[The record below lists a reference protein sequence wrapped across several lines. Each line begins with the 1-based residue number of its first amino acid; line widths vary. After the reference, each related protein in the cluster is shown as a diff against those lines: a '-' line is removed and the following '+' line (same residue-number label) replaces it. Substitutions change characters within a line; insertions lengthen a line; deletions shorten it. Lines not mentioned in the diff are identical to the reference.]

1 MEFEECCDLC
11 TGSSS
16 AAPELFADRCTQG
29 SVGFSS
35 LAICNKYTK
44 SGSDHW
50 YCGEPIEYLNESSGQ
65 EPVTSGTEH
74 LNFDP
79 FKNCSNTPADVEA
92 AFAMAK
98 TKASSFTKS
107 LTKNEIETNIAQW
120 TSSERATVF
129 GPAMKDMAKI
139 LMSGPTVTAE
149 NAAPASLGADSGSW
163 DKPFIKMKDLK
174 DMNCQTCAAMV
185 NYARLNADLIANGGK
200 FYINKAYVYPGNSL
214 SFGGSGSAWI
224 TNTENHATITAT
236 TEGTLMI
243 HEVDNTGTIVA
254 TGIKGAVLSKVQNSG
269 TVTLTDVIGNGVDI
283 TNSVGATLNVLGNSN
298 VRITFAEAKGTIT
311 FASTV
316 SGTVD
321 VPLADASNVDVSG
334 ASGLTK
340 TCDGGACSSGTSP
353 PPSSGTS
360 PSPSSGTSPSPNS
373 SIPGNSLS
381 YIENSTSRETIC
393 GVVAVMAVLAFSKHL
408 AW

>member
-11 TGSSS
+11 TGSGS

-50 YCGEPIEYLNESSGQ
+50 YCGEPIEYLNENSGQ
-65 EPVTSGTEH
+65 KPVTSGTEN
-74 LNFDP
+74 LKFDP

-163 DKPFIKMKDLK
+163 EKPFIKMKDLK

-236 TEGTLMI
+236 TRYNGSS
-243 HEVDNTGTIVA
+243 IV
-254 TGIKGAVLSKVQNSG
+254 VQPG
-269 TVTLTDVIGNGVDI
+269 LLLRPGD
-283 TNSVGATLNVLGNSN
+283 
-298 VRITFAEAKGTIT
+298 
-311 FASTV
+311 
-316 SGTVD
+316 
-321 VPLADASNVDVSG
+321 ADA
-334 ASGLTK
+334 L
-340 TCDGGACSSGTSP
+340 
-353 PPSSGTS
+353 PSLYDRRG
-360 PSPSSGTSPSPNS
+360 PR
-373 SIPGNSLS
+373 
-381 YIENSTSRETIC
+381 RER
-393 GVVAVMAVLAFSKHL
+393 VEV
-408 AW
+408 

>member
-1 MEFEECCDLC
+1 
-11 TGSSS
+11 
-16 AAPELFADRCTQG
+16 
-29 SVGFSS
+29 
-35 LAICNKYTK
+35 
-44 SGSDHW
+44 
-50 YCGEPIEYLNESSGQ
+50 
-65 EPVTSGTEH
+65 
-74 LNFDP
+74 
-79 FKNCSNTPADVEA
+79 
-92 AFAMAK
+92 MAK

-107 LTKNEIETNIAQW
+107 LTKNEIETNIAKW

-174 DMNCQTCAAMV
+174 DMNCQTCAAMI

-283 TNSVGATLNVLGNSN
+283 TNSVGATLNILGNSN

-340 TCDGGACSSGTSP
+340 TCDGGACSDSGNSTT
-353 PPSSGTS
+353 PSSSNAENLGD
-360 PSPSSGTSPSPNS
+360 SSGATAA
-373 SIPGNSLS
+373 SLTT
-381 YIENSTSRETIC
+381 Y
-393 GVVAVMAVLAFSKHL
+393 VAAIGCMAAIALLK
-408 AW
+408 